1 VRPALVALALSAAAA
16 GGPTPTTA
24 PTPSATA
31 VTAVTALTGIT
42 AIPSSASS
50 PPALEPPTSSALTS
64 PPEPAWQESIERPHT
79 TIARDLLVL
88 PASTASTTIGSGAS
102 ALARAPELPADYR
115 VDTRGGL
122 RIAYHPSQTDAAAR
136 VVPQVEAARERLSA
150 LVGQRVLER
159 LEIRIARTSDELV
172 ALAPRGAPP
181 APGADL
187 AVYGALHL
195 IAISV
200 QGDGESPGLEA
211 RARHALAHVALYD
224 AVDGHPLPRWLDE
237 GFAIEATGE
246 RRWRRGATLVRA
258 QLEGTTLTLAQL
270 ESFPDEPSTVALADA
285 EVADLVRALSSD
297 GDPARLT
304 AFTALLG
311 RLRTGEPFARALS
324 ATYGAELPALEAR
337 WREELAHRYL
347 AIPLAGAG
355 AVLLSALAT
364 VVLVAWRRR
373 RRRLEA
379 ELAEARLAAETARL
393 LSPDA
398 PRGKAPKLIV
408 VDEGRG
414 HVVYLVPSRAV
425 PKIMHD
431 GKTHTLH

>member
-1 VRPALVALALSAAAA
+1 VKPAHVALAFTALAAALSSAPARAAATATAAASA
-16 GGPTPTTA
+16 GASSMPTPA
-24 PTPSATA
+24 TP
-31 VTAVTALTGIT
+31 LM
-42 AIPSSASS
+42 PST
-50 PPALEPPTSSALTS
+50 LEPPTSSALTS
-64 PPEPAWQESIERPHT
+64 PPEPAWQEPLERPHT
-79 TIARDLLVL
+79 TIAGDL
-88 PASTASTTIGSGAS
+88 PAFPASNGGVALGAS
-102 ALARAPELPADYR
+102 RGVRMPELPADYR

-122 RIAYHPSQTDAAAR
+122 RIAYHPSQSEAAAR
-136 VVPQVEAARERLSA
+136 VLSLAEGARERLSA

-159 LEIRIARTSDELV
+159 IEIRVARTSDELV
-172 ALAPRGAPP
+172 ALAPRTTPP

-187 AVYGALHL
+187 AAYPALHV
-195 IAISV
+195 ITISV
-200 QGDGESPGLEA
+200 QGDGESPTLES
-211 RARHALAHVALYD
+211 RARHALAHVALHD

-237 GFAIEATGE
+237 GFAIETSGD
-246 RRWRRGATLVRA
+246 RRWWRGATLVRA

-270 ESFPDEPSTVALADA
+270 DSFPDEPSTVALADA

-297 GDPARLT
+297 DGRAGPH

-311 RLRTGEPFARALS
+311 RVRAGEPFARALS

-355 AVLLSALAT
+355 ALVLSALAT
-364 VVLVAWRRR
+364 AVLVAWRRR

-379 ELAEARLAAETARL
+379 ELAEARQAAETAQL

-425 PKIMHD
+425 PKVMHD
-431 GKTHTLH
+431 GKPHTLH